1 VRPAMTDAR
10 WVLGVDIGGT
20 NLSVGLVPREGGP
33 PAGRVVRPTDASR
46 GGEAV
51 TDTVI
56 EMLRQVM
63 AEVGVDPGRDVA
75 GIGIGCPGPLDRAT
89 GLVLTTP
96 NLGWKNFPV
105 RDLIAGPLGLPA
117 VLDNDANCAT
127 YGEWWMGAGRG
138 VQTLVGLTVGTG
150 VGGGIVLGG
159 KVLHGASD
167 AAGEIGHMTI
177 NYGGRRC
184 KCGNYGCLE
193 AYASGPNIAA
203 RAVEGIEA
211 GEESSLPGLV
221 DGDLDRITAETVFEA
236 VLAGDAFASAVLLE
250 TARYLGV
257 GLANLINLVNPDVV
271 VIAGGVTR
279 AGDALLDPLRAEVR
293 RRAFLPAVSACRI
306 VAAQLGA
313 DAGVIG
319 AAGIFVD
326 HLDAPVE
333 GSDPVAG
340 P

>member
-1 VRPAMTDAR
+1 MSDAK
-10 WVLGVDIGGT
+10 WLLGVDIGGT
-20 NLSVGLVPREGGP
+20 NTSVGLVPAKGGSP
-33 PAGRVVRPTDASR
+33 VRMLTRSTDSGR

-51 TDTVI
+51 TDMVVD
-56 EMLRQVM
+56 MLRTVM
-63 AEVGVDPGRDVA
+63 SEAGVRPGRDVA
-75 GIGIGCPGPLDRAT
+75 GIGIGCPGPLDRAS

-105 RDLIAGPLGLPA
+105 RDLIAEPLGLPA

-138 VQTLVGLTVGTG
+138 VDTLVGLTVGTG
-150 VGGGIVLGG
+150 VGGGVVLGG
-159 KVLHGASD
+159 RVLHGASD

-211 GEESSLPGLV
+211 GESSTLPDLV
-221 DGDLDRITAETVFEA
+221 GGDLTRITAETVFEA
-236 VLAGDAFASAVLLE
+236 VLAGDELAATVLLE

-257 GLANLINLVNPDVV
+257 GLANLINLVNPEVV

-279 AGDALLDPLRAEVR
+279 AGSALLDPLRAEVR

-306 VAAQLGA
+306 VPAELGSE
-313 DAGVIG
+313 AGVIG
-319 AAGIFVD
+319 AAGVFLAHGATRRGGAD
-326 HLDAPVE
+326 S
-333 GSDPVAG
+333 GSAKP
-340 P
+340 